1 MTLEDEADDFIGAL
15 RFERAMS
22 ENTCAAYARDLARFG
37 RYIAG
42 AGVAD
47 PRSITREMI
56 VGFLGEERAS
66 GMAGATRLRRTAA
79 LRMFFRFMKER
90 RRIDAD
96 PTDMMDPQ
104 KKERVLPRVLS
115 EEEVAE
121 MIDTV
126 EGSSPR
132 ALRDRAMLE
141 VLYGC
146 GLRVSELCDMKCE
159 DIIGSGELL
168 KVFGKGSKE
177 RVVPIGRSAGEALNA
192 YMASGRGTFAA
203 GNANEQHMFLTR
215 LGRPF
220 TRQGVFKIVRE
231 RAAAVGIAA
240 DRISPHVLRHSFAS
254 HMLRHG
260 ADIRAIQE
268 MLGHA
273 DSGTTQIY
281 THVDEARLGEVHR
294 RHHPRA

>member
-47 PRSITREMI
+47 PREITREMI

-104 KKERVLPRVLS
+104 KKERHSCDP
-115 EEEVAE
+115 
-121 MIDTV
+121 D
-126 EGSSPR
+126 SPAR
-132 ALRDRAMLE
+132 
-141 VLYGC
+141 
-146 GLRVSELCDMKCE
+146 GL
-159 DIIGSGELL
+159 G
-168 KVFGKGSKE
+168 
-177 RVVPIGRSAGEALNA
+177 
-192 YMASGRGTFAA
+192 
-203 GNANEQHMFLTR
+203 
-215 LGRPF
+215 
-220 TRQGVFKIVRE
+220 
-231 RAAAVGIAA
+231 
-240 DRISPHVLRHSFAS
+240 
-254 HMLRHG
+254 
-260 ADIRAIQE
+260 
-268 MLGHA
+268 
-273 DSGTTQIY
+273 
-281 THVDEARLGEVHR
+281 
-294 RHHPRA
+294 